1 MLYVKKILYVNIYNV
16 LKMQL
21 KIIIMTILNII
32 VQKMIKIFIMY
43 KNLIE

>member
-21 KIIIMTILNII
+21 KIITITILNII
-32 VQKMIKIFIMY
+32 MQKKIKIFIMY

>member
-1 MLYVKKILYVNIYNV
+1 MLHVKKILYVNIYNV

-21 KIIIMTILNII
+21 KIITITILNII
-32 VQKMIKIFIMY
+32 MQKKIKIFIMY

>member
-21 KIIIMTILNII
+21 KIITMTILNII